1 MDLVIGKKSTNVN
14 LLTLYER
21 KSKIGMAIKIY
32 SKEAKTITKTLR
44 HLQSVDKLI
53 YGVNIK
59 PITTDNGSEFYD
71 WKRFKRSI
79 YNAKD
84 DINVYFCHSYASWE
98 KGGVENFNRLI
109 RTTCPKGFD
118 FETIT
123 QEEIDKQ
130 INKINEIYRET
141 LGYYSAKE
149 RYNELSL
156 INWAL

>member
-59 PITTDNGSEFYD
+59 SITTDNGSEFYD
-71 WKRFKRSI
+71 WKRFKNQYTTQKMILMYIFATRMLR
-79 YNAKD
+79 
-84 DINVYFCHSYASWE
+84 E
-98 KGGVENFNRLI
+98 KKVVLKILI
-109 RTTCPKGFD
+109 D
-118 FETIT
+118 
-123 QEEIDKQ
+123 
-130 INKINEIYRET
+130 
-141 LGYYSAKE
+141 
-149 RYNELSL
+149 
-156 INWAL
+156 

>member
-1 MDLVIGKKSTNVN
+1 MLHEKKV
-14 LLTLYER
+14 
-21 KSKIGMAIKIY
+21 G
-32 SKEAKTITKTLR
+32 
-44 HLQSVDKLI
+44 
-53 YGVNIK
+53 
-59 PITTDNGSEFYD
+59 
-71 WKRFKRSI
+71 
-79 YNAKD
+79 
-84 DINVYFCHSYASWE
+84 E

-109 RTTCPKGFD
+109 RTTYPKGFD

-141 LGYYSAKE
+141 LGFHSAKE